1 MHKFE
6 TRVLFECEADSLKIA
21 IEMAVKQ
28 KINLSGANLY
38 GAYLSGANLYGANL
52 SGAYLSGANLDGANL
67 YGAYLSGA
75 NLSGA
80 YLSGAYLSG
89 ANLYGANLDR
99 AYLYGAYLDGANLYG
114 ANLSGEK
121 LDKCPIQLLGLK
133 WFVLITKKNIKIGC
147 ELYTAEEWFK
157 FPDKRIALMHSDAL
171 AWWKDNK
178 KVIKALWE
186 NHCKV

>member
-1 MHKFE
+1 MKIKIMSCWE
-6 TRVLFECEADSLKIA
+6 VKVLFECEADSLKIA

-28 KINLSGANLY
+28 KINLYGAYLDGTNLY
-38 GAYLSGANLYGANL
+38 GANLDGANLSGAYLDGANLSGAYLYGANLYGANL
-52 SGAYLSGANLDGANL
+52 SGAN
-67 YGAYLSGA
+67 LSGA

-80 YLSGAYLSG
+80 YL
-89 ANLYGANLDR
+89 
-99 AYLYGAYLDGANLYG
+99 YG
-114 ANLSGEK
+114 ANLSGAYLYGEK

>member
-1 MHKFE
+1 MKIQIMHKFE

-28 KINLSGANLY
+28 KINLSGA
-38 GAYLSGANLYGANL
+38 
-52 SGAYLSGANLDGANL
+52 
-67 YGAYLSGA
+67 YLSGA

-80 YLSGAYLSG
+80 YLD
-89 ANLYGANLDR
+89 GANLDR